1 MSSSAAGALE
11 ETFECATCEKWIR
24 DIVMLIDHAAT
35 DCDHIIPADALS
47 SNEKSTLLYIE
58 ARIVD
63 GQAVLNSSQMNYED
77 QQNIKLFAAAGLLDV
92 QEKEP
97 PVGEPQLEVVEFSD
111 AAWDLAAECR
121 KLRGQKNLD

>member
-1 MSSSAAGALE
+1 MSTSQGALE
-11 ETFECATCEKWIR
+11 ETFQCESCDKWIR
-24 DIVMLIDHAAT
+24 DIVMLIDH
-35 DCDHIIPADALS
+35 DCEHIIPADALS
-47 SNEKSTLLYIE
+47 KQEKSTLLYIE

-63 GQAVLNSSQMNYED
+63 GRAVLNSSQMNYED
-77 QQNIKLFAAAGLLDV
+77 QQSIKLFAAAELLDV

-97 PVGEPQLEVVEFSD
+97 PVGEPQQEVVKFTD